1 MPMEMVR
8 ALSRA
13 IERNACAEFGLL
25 KIAQFD
31 LDGARVEGEEEGKRL
46 IELAALLDRD
56 IIVHS
61 LLRAGSCISRTPQS
75 SSAATAWQRAQVYP
89 AYVAYV
95 CKKVVRLLQR
105 LGHREEGG
113 AVNTCGACQSRH
125 PPTSMCSW
133 QACDHAVCENCLW
146 QKLLDCTAQEI
157 DCPFATLLLRSRDGS
172 ENVSIA

>member
-1 MPMEMVR
+1 MPRESKRRAARRRMDFLLQSSSSSTTTTSSSTAAALPLKKKMPMEMVR

-31 LDGARVEGEEEGKRL
+31 LDGARVEGEEGGKRL

-95 CKKVVRLLQR
+95 CKGRAAAA
-105 LGHREEGG
+105 E
-113 AVNTCGACQSRH
+113 AWS
-125 PPTSMCSW
+125 
-133 QACDHAVCENCLW
+133 
-146 QKLLDCTAQEI
+146 
-157 DCPFATLLLRSRDGS
+157 
-172 ENVSIA
+172 